1 MTEISR
7 RGLLTGSSAAL
18 AGGAVAA
25 GLALA
30 STHRPSSSTSVT
42 SPESSP
48 SDEVV
53 PFHGVHQAGIATRP
67 QAFGAFL
74 GLDLARGTS
83 RADVVRLMRVLTDD
97 ARRLTQGRPA
107 LGDTEPELATRP
119 ARLTITVGFGPGF
132 FDATGTAAQR
142 PASVRELPAF
152 SGDKLQPRWGQSD
165 LVTQICTDDP
175 TTLAHTVRM
184 LAKDQ
189 RAFGTLRWVQRGFAS
204 PGATARGTA
213 RNLMGQVDG
222 SVNPTPG
229 TAAFDQAVWA
239 SGPRWFSGGTVL
251 VLRRIAMHLETWD
264 AFDRDGKEQIMGRRL
279 DTGAPLTGTREEDVP
294 DLDAVDDFGFPVI
307 EPLAHVRLAKAATP
321 AETMLRRPFS
331 YDEGMD
337 GAGVPDVGLLFAAF
351 QADADAA
358 FVTVQ
363 RRLAGKD
370 LLNTWI
376 THIGSAVYAIAPG
389 VDEGHYLGQTLLE
402 G

>member
-307 EPLAHVRLAKAATP
+307 EPLAHVRLAKAAT
-321 AETMLRRPFS
+321 
-331 YDEGMD
+331 
-337 GAGVPDVGLLFAAF
+337 AA
-351 QADADAA
+351 
-358 FVTVQ
+358 
-363 RRLAGKD
+363 
-370 LLNTWI
+370 
-376 THIGSAVYAIAPG
+376 
-389 VDEGHYLGQTLLE
+389 
-402 G
+402 

>member
-184 LAKDQ
+184 LS
-189 RAFGTLRWVQRGFAS
+189 L
-204 PGATARGTA
+204 
-213 RNLMGQVDG
+213 
-222 SVNPTPG
+222 
-229 TAAFDQAVWA
+229 
-239 SGPRWFSGGTVL
+239 
-251 VLRRIAMHLETWD
+251 I
-264 AFDRDGKEQIMGRRL
+264 
-279 DTGAPLTGTREEDVP
+279 
-294 DLDAVDDFGFPVI
+294 
-307 EPLAHVRLAKAATP
+307 
-321 AETMLRRPFS
+321 
-331 YDEGMD
+331 
-337 GAGVPDVGLLFAAF
+337 
-351 QADADAA
+351 
-358 FVTVQ
+358 
-363 RRLAGKD
+363 
-370 LLNTWI
+370 
-376 THIGSAVYAIAPG
+376 HI
-389 VDEGHYLGQTLLE
+389 
-402 G
+402 